1 MGQELSVADHVIV
14 MDVYPAREPIDP
26 DVSGRL
32 VADAVQR
39 PADEVVFEPEPAVV
53 VSLLAAAAKPGD
65 VVLTLGAGDVTAIGP
80 MLLDRLAE
88 GEAS

>member
-1 MGQELSVADHVIV
+1 VIV